1 MEKAPYL
8 SVVIPCYNEETNLE
22 ARVLT
27 KVNDFLKKKKYDWEV
42 LVVDDGSTDKSKE
55 LIKRFIKNNHKFS
68 LIENPH
74 QGKAAAVITGMLKA
88 TGKYLLFSDL
98 DQATPIEELDK
109 LLPWFDKGY
118 DVVIGSRNSERRGAP
133 LSRLAMARGFML
145 LRNLLLGLPGISDTQ
160 CGFKAFRKET
170 AHKLFK
176 KLKLYK
182 ETGKVEGSHVTAG
195 FDIELLFIA
204 KKMGFKIREVPVV
217 WRYVETRRVSPVRDS
232 WEGLMDLVRIKINDL
247 RGVYE

>member
-1 MEKAPYL
+1 MKKAPYL
-8 SVVIPCYNEETNLE
+8 SVVIPCYNEEENL
-22 ARVLT
+22 RKGVLR
-27 KVNDFLKKKKYDWEV
+27 KVDKFLRRKDYPWEV

-74 QGKAAAVITGMLKA
+74 QGKGAAVITGMLKA
-88 TGKYLLFSDL
+88 QGGHVLFSDL
-98 DQATPIEELDK
+98 DQATPIEQTDK
-109 LLPWFDKGY
+109 LLPWFDKSY
-118 DVVIGSRNSERRGAP
+118 DLVIGSRNSQRKGAP

-145 LRNLLLGLPGISDTQ
+145 LRSLLLGLKGISDTQ
-160 CGFKAFRKET
+160 CGFKVFRKEAT
-170 AHKLFK
+170 DKLFK

-217 WRYVETRRVSPVRDS
+217 WRYVETRRVNPVRDS
-232 WEGLMDLVRIKINDL
+232 WEGLLDLLKIKVNDL
-247 RGVYE
+247 RGMYD